1 MPLPAAPIETVV
13 PASSPAAA
21 RPVLQ
26 LVGVGKSFTVTGGG
40 RIEVLQD
47 INLTVEEGRIH
58 ALLGRSGCGKST
70 LLNIIAGLIDAD
82 SGAVRINGQERGARG
97 PVPDVGYVFQ
107 DDRLMP
113 WRTARDNVAFALENL
128 PGTRH
133 ERQTKAREILD
144 MVGLTGFEQAF
155 PNQLSGGMRSRVAL
169 ARALVRRPR
178 LLIMDEP
185 FSRLDAE
192 TRSAMHREILRLRA
206 LLGTTVLFVTHD
218 VEEATVLADHV
229 TVLRPRPGRIASVMP
244 VHELLPGDGTLRD
257 GTDPAVVAVMRQLK
271 SALIQ
276 GSTPTDP
283 ASPGTH
289 GNSERN

>member
-1 MPLPAAPIETVV
+1 MPVTAAPINTDASAA
-13 PASSPAAA
+13 PAS
-21 RPVLQ
+21 RPVLR
-26 LVGVGKSFTVTGGG
+26 LVRVGKSFTVAGGG

-47 INLTVEEGRIH
+47 IDLTVEEGQIH

-70 LLNIIAGLIDAD
+70 LLNIIAGLLAAD
-82 SGAVRINGQERGARG
+82 RGAVRINGHERGARG
-97 PVPDVGYVFQ
+97 PDPDVGYVFQ

-113 WRTARDNVAFALENL
+113 WRSARDNVAFALENR
-128 PGTRH
+128 PGNRR
-133 ERQTKAREILD
+133 ERQAKADEMLTL
-144 MVGLTGFEQAF
+144 VGLTGFEQAF
-155 PNQLSGGMRSRVAL
+155 PSQLSGGMRSRVAL

-192 TRSAMHREILRLRA
+192 TRSAMHREILRLRE

-218 VEEATVLADHV
+218 VEEAAVLADHV
-229 TVLRPRPGRIASVMP
+229 TVLRPRPGRIASVLP
-244 VHELLPGDGTLRD
+244 VHRLLPGDGTLRD

-271 SALIQ
+271 AALIQ
-276 GSTPTDP
+276 GSAPIDP
-283 ASPGTH
+283 DGPGNH